1 MREYQIEQYELHTC
15 KYRVRATSEAEA
27 IVKLYE
33 GQGEMV
39 DDSMEFIQTADDYGL
54 PVDENPELVAAVQKL
69 GLCHDDDVIPSI
81 RSIEEI

>member
-1 MREYQIEQYELHTC
+1 
-15 KYRVRATSEAEA
+15 
-27 IVKLYE
+27 
-33 GQGEMV
+33 MV